1 MTNVTVTRELE
12 PTQGRYVGRI
22 TGSDAEAELTFQ
34 RPNPRLF
41 VADHTLTPVALRGRG
56 IARSD
61 TLAYAWLKKAA
72 DQGHVEAQKEVAK
85 RKP

>member
-1 MTNVTVTRELE
+1 MANVTVTRELE

-22 TGSDAEAELTFQ
+22 PGHDAEAELTFQ

-56 IARSD
+56 IDWRDQAWTRRRHSIARSIQS
-61 TLAYAWLKKAA
+61 TLASRSSNRL
-72 DQGHVEAQKEVAK
+72 V
-85 RKP
+85 